1 MDALDP
7 LSITMPNLP
16 EGAEEDGEEDRTSS
30 PGKLRKSG
38 AAVSPPSKTVRRTG
52 RVAKGKATPSPKI
65 GRRAA
70 SSARA
75 GDRRAEGTPSEL
87 ESVGPSEEGESTVS
101 RARAQSEEETMLA
114 DDEDGLPREP
124 TLEYSAGS
132 QVSDEEE
139 AEEPEA
145 QQEDEVPQG
154 LRRQP
159 RQAGFRVNKPVK
171 RSPAQTRERSPIA
184 AESMPSL
191 AQTVLVEAPRQ
202 YVDKPPPRAKE
213 DEPRPPK
220 RVPAD
225 PPAPSPEGSAKEL
238 SASSTAAAL
247 RAAQAEAPAVVKRK
261 TYGGTLEGGKFVRAQ
276 ADSVDELSAQDK
288 QAILEDLLTAK
299 QKREQE
305 LKDKQKLHKARKQR
319 EEAAKADKRAA
330 TISEAEALE
339 QERQHR
345 KVKELKKWLKKK
357 EEETKARKAR
367 DAEMLKMVMEKESQ
381 KSETIKKMEKE
392 RLAQREKR
400 LRQAE
405 LQRAHLEAKLLL
417 SREAGKMDVG
427 QAAMDPHANM
437 APPGTMLPAGLAG
450 PALAQPDA
458 AMMDPGYATFLH
470 EQQYLQQHLM
480 EAQQQQ
486 FLLQQQ
492 PQQFPM
498 HQPPPQVPVPLQ
510 LPLQQPMEPSELA
523 FQQSPPD
530 DLLGAQGDPSRQPS
544 KMYDGP
550 SQDPSRQP
558 SKMYGEPVQDPSRQ
572 PSKMLGGELLQDLS
586 RQPSHISG
594 AQLQDPSRQPS
605 HISGAQL
612 QDLSRQPS
620 HMVPQSEGS
629 RQVSHVGPLPQ
640 ASRQVSRVGSMQGS
654 RRPSH
659 ALGSE
664 PYNDPS
670 RQPSKMHEGFSQDPS
685 RQPSKLAALPEE
697 LALGLQYPQESPI
710 QHYERL
716 HRLRASGQ
724 PRAQRVVHRHIHH
737 HVHYHEGSDP
747 ESGGEEQRLSPAQ
760 FTASPEQQR
769 QIEMA
774 SEARVRAQLEADP
787 QYGPGLAQSASAGSL
802 QPSRM
807 PSMQRSASV
816 PGGGGFAPG
825 ATRSQEAALRRST
838 LPALE
843 MDLGRRASLARYKG
857 NVQRAI
863 GSYSDSG
870 RPRFARATAMG

>member
-1 MDALDP
+1 M
-7 LSITMPNLP
+7 
-16 EGAEEDGEEDRTSS
+16 
-30 PGKLRKSG
+30 
-38 AAVSPPSKTVRRTG
+38 
-52 RVAKGKATPSPKI
+52 
-65 GRRAA
+65 
-70 SSARA
+70 
-75 GDRRAEGTPSEL
+75 
-87 ESVGPSEEGESTVS
+87 
-101 RARAQSEEETMLA
+101 
-114 DDEDGLPREP
+114 
-124 TLEYSAGS
+124 
-132 QVSDEEE
+132 
-139 AEEPEA
+139 
-145 QQEDEVPQG
+145 
-154 LRRQP
+154 
-159 RQAGFRVNKPVK
+159 
-171 RSPAQTRERSPIA
+171 
-184 AESMPSL
+184 
-191 AQTVLVEAPRQ
+191 
-202 YVDKPPPRAKE
+202 
-213 DEPRPPK
+213 
-220 RVPAD
+220 
-225 PPAPSPEGSAKEL
+225 
-238 SASSTAAAL
+238 
-247 RAAQAEAPAVVKRK
+247 
-261 TYGGTLEGGKFVRAQ
+261 
-276 ADSVDELSAQDK
+276 
-288 QAILEDLLTAK
+288 
-299 QKREQE
+299 
-305 LKDKQKLHKARKQR
+305 
-319 EEAAKADKRAA
+319 
-330 TISEAEALE
+330 
-339 QERQHR
+339 
-345 KVKELKKWLKKK
+345 
-357 EEETKARKAR
+357 
-367 DAEMLKMVMEKESQ
+367 
-381 KSETIKKMEKE
+381 
-392 RLAQREKR
+392 
-400 LRQAE
+400 
-405 LQRAHLEAKLLL
+405 
-417 SREAGKMDVG
+417 
-427 QAAMDPHANM
+427 
-437 APPGTMLPAGLAG
+437 
-450 PALAQPDA
+450 
-458 AMMDPGYATFLH
+458 
-470 EQQYLQQHLM
+470 
-480 EAQQQQ
+480 
-486 FLLQQQ
+486 
-492 PQQFPM
+492 
-498 HQPPPQVPVPLQ
+498 
-510 LPLQQPMEPSELA
+510 
-523 FQQSPPD
+523 
-530 DLLGAQGDPSRQPS
+530 
-544 KMYDGP
+544 
-550 SQDPSRQP
+550 QDPSRQP
-558 SKMYGEPVQDPSRQ
+558 S
-572 PSKMLGGELLQDLS
+572 
-586 RQPSHISG
+586 HIGG